1 MWKAI
6 KRWWKY
12 LGAKTNKELD
22 SRADPSVQL
31 EQAIAEAQDQHRRL
45 KEQAANVIAQQ
56 KQAEMRLNRTMEEY
70 EHLTANARQ
79 AVIMA
84 DEANRT
90 GDATKPLAHAVQT
103 LRTGREVHNV
113 HCHFARGCP
122 RGDLRGTHCR
132 GGRDDPEQLE
142 RFAVLIVVHGAH
154 ARCELHPNRVRV
166 LVGSR
171 HGRADF
177 SGLLDQVDV

>member
-90 GDATKPLAHAVQT
+90 GDATKLTEYTAAAESFANRMIALEAQIEEGKTLVLQATQAAEQAKAAVGQNAAALQKKLAERQKLV
-103 LRTGREVHNV
+103 G
-113 HCHFARGCP
+113 
-122 RGDLRGTHCR
+122 
-132 GGRDDPEQLE
+132 QLE
-142 RFAVLIVVHGAH
+142 QAKMQ
-154 ARCELHPNRVRV
+154 EQMN
-166 LVGSR
+166 
-171 HGRADF
+171 
-177 SGLLDQVDV
+177 